1 MSDST
6 GGASSGG
13 GDRPV
18 LAGPPSGMDAEDREL
33 LRIATD
39 VLVRRY
45 RTGVHE
51 VAAALRLADGS
62 VVTGLHVEA
71 SAGRASVCAESA
83 ALSAAVV
90 AGLPVVSVVGVLRRP
105 GGTMHLIE
113 PCGVCA
119 ELLGDHAP
127 DARVWVAVG
136 DGFGPVGVAEL
147 LPFRRR
153 RSGRAAAG
161 AVPSPSGTRPSG
173 TSPSGPSTFGSAT
186 PEV

>member
-1 MSDST
+1 MSD
-6 GGASSGG
+6 GRAPASS
-13 GDRPV
+13 DRPV
-18 LAGPPSGMDAEDREL
+18 LDGPPPGMDAADRSL
-33 LRIATD
+33 LAVATD
-39 VLVRRY
+39 VLERRY
-45 RTGVHE
+45 RAGVHE
-51 VAAALRLADGS
+51 VAAALRLVDGT

-90 AGLPVVSVVGVLRRP
+90 AGAAVESVVGVLRRP
-105 GGTMHLIE
+105 SGTLHLIE

-153 RSGRAAAG
+153 RAARSVSDSASGVELRD
-161 AVPSPSGTRPSG
+161 T
-173 TSPSGPSTFGSAT
+173 
-186 PEV
+186 

>member
-1 MSDST
+1 MTDAPVPS
-6 GGASSGG
+6 AA
-13 GDRPV
+13 DRPV
-18 LAGPPSGMDAEDREL
+18 LHGPPSGMDDSDREL
-33 LRIATD
+33 LEVATT
-39 VLVRRY
+39 LLAARY
-45 RTGVHE
+45 RAGVHE

-90 AGLPVVSVVGVLRRP
+90 AGQPVVSVVGVLRRP
-105 GGTMHLIE
+105 AGSRHLIE

-119 ELLGDHAP
+119 ELLADHAP

-136 DGFGPVGVAEL
+136 DGFGQVAVADL

-153 RSGRAAAG
+153 RSARPAG
-161 AVPSPSGTRPSG
+161 SARPARSAG
-173 TSPSGPSTFGSAT
+173 SAGSAT